1 MRESLL
7 TYPYRSTS
15 ATSMSLWST
24 CAALQLA
31 AFEDLS
37 HGGRATYCL
46 CPFPCPKLPS
56 GCCFVFFLPLYDKT
70 KIKLQTSLLNV
81 RHGHSQTLGF
91 SLSLSRLFQQHKS
104 LTEIVP
110 ALTPTRKSFREVVVE
125 QNSGGMEQIYNSKN
139 FVKNYTSK
147 NFPPSFINICFT
159 FHALNISA

>member
-1 MRESLL
+1 MCCTATCCIRRFVTWWESDLL
-7 TYPYRSTS
+7 SVS
-15 ATSMSLWST
+15 ISLPQVTKW
-24 CAALQLA
+24 LL
-31 AFEDLS
+31 
-37 HGGRATYCL
+37 L
-46 CPFPCPKLPS
+46 CVLIPNR
-56 GCCFVFFLPLYDKT
+56 YT
-70 KIKLQTSLLNV
+70 IKLKLNYKHHCSMFDMGIV
-81 RHGHSQTLGF
+81 RLWD